1 MKIALLTF
9 VLGVCGIALAVVPTP
24 QKYGV
29 YGTMNGVVGK
39 YLNYQLILKGLNNNF
54 GFFYS

>member
-29 YGTMNGVVGK
+29 YGSMNGVVGK
-39 YLNYQLILKGLNNNF
+39 YLNLQLILD
-54 GFFYS
+54 